1 MVPTNEFVVRFAAN
15 LVRARRVAGLS
26 QEEVS
31 IRAAIHRTELGML
44 ERAIRVPRLDTFV
57 KLCGALEVTPD
68 KLLDGIEWTPAGI
81 PSPGR
86 FVGNAPLRP
95 TSPRPRDDEEAE
107 SPACPQS

>member
-1 MVPTNEFVVRFAAN
+1 MVPTNEFMVRFAAN

-57 KLCGALEVTPD
+57 KLCSALELTPD
-68 KLLDGIEWTPAGI
+68 KLLDGIEWLRGNTESDGSSTRSA
-81 PSPGR
+81 SPYLSQAQGR
-86 FVGNAPLRP
+86 
-95 TSPRPRDDEEAE
+95 
-107 SPACPQS
+107 